1 MTRVMATASFASS
14 VVSNFFKLLLTCL
27 QLLQKNFSLE
37 FLSPVHFLRVPPN
50 FLTPGTE
57 CGTMYCITKLPKQ
70 LSSTTPTYIRF
81 SRMMRERQFFTF
93 FFSRIFISLRLKQGI
108 ASYPLFREFFFKIFT
123 LVKPGFPSTAFQ
135 YYKKLLKVRAMSPQ
149 KFNLQLTKER
159 ELQNSF
165 LSLTTLRWF

>member
-14 VVSNFFKLLLTCL
+14 FVSNFFKLLLTCL

-93 FFSRIFISLRLKQGI
+93 FF
-108 ASYPLFREFFFKIFT
+108 REFLF
-123 LVKPGFPSTAFQ
+123 
-135 YYKKLLKVRAMSPQ
+135 
-149 KFNLQLTKER
+149 LQD
-159 ELQNSF
+159 
-165 LSLTTLRWF
+165 